1 MKKQFAQFMGNL
13 NSLPQFSLFP
23 LGMLSPISV
32 ISSHN
37 KTLMFIIKT
46 ATPKL
51 VKEKILR

>member
-13 NSLPQFSLFP
+13 NSSPQFSLFP